1 MTMAIDSSTM
11 LSTADTKAD
20 TRVGNLA
27 IAGFAS
33 LGAGAIHAAAV
44 GVHNEHSQ
52 AVRVFVVSALFQL
65 AWGALAQRR
74 TSKVLA
80 LAGIVGNGALIV
92 GWIMAKSSGISFV
105 DGLEAKE
112 AVQFADG
119 LAAAF
124 AIAAVLGAVAALIR
138 PRALAVRS
146 VFASFAALA
155 IAGLTLPGMVAAGSH
170 GHAGTD
176 DHAAAS
182 GHDATGDHS
191 ATAAATPAAD
201 EAHAHTEEAGAVDAA
216 NPQAATDAA
225 TANATDGSHP
235 HPTETSVGQAIVA
248 PTTGGEAAHSDTHVA
263 PARPATKYDPTRPL
277 DFGGVE
283 GVTPEQQA
291 AAENLVAITLLR
303 LPKFSDPA
311 VAESLGWQSIGDGF
325 TGVEH
330 YINWELI
337 NDDDYLNPD
346 MPESLVYNVYSGG
359 KKELVSAMFMLPDSV
374 GLTEVPNIGG
384 PLMQWHIHDNLCFS
398 PGDHPTVSGITT
410 ADAGCPDGLT
420 KFRPAPMIHVW
431 ITKHPCGPFAALEGI
446 GAGTIAEGEERLCD
460 TAHGA

>member
-11 LSTADTKAD
+11 LGTADTKTQ

-27 IAGFAS
+27 VAGFAS

-52 AVRVFVVSALFQL
+52 AVRVFVVTALFQL

-74 TSKVLA
+74 TSKTLA
-80 LAGIVGNGALIV
+80 LAGIIGNGALIV
-92 GWIMAKSSGISFV
+92 GWAMAKAGGISFV

-124 AIAAVLGAVAALIR
+124 AIVAVLGALITLMR
-138 PRALAVRS
+138 PKALAVRS
-146 VFASFAALA
+146 VIGSVAALA

-176 DHAAAS
+176 GHGTTDAHGGTAAGDTAHAA
-182 GHDATGDHS
+182 HPTDATAGD
-191 ATAAATPAAD
+191 ATAPL
-201 EAHAHTEEAGAVDAA
+201 
-216 NPQAATDAA
+216 AATDTA
-225 TANATDGSHP
+225 TADDGHA
-235 HPTETSVGQAIVA
+235 HPTETSVGQASA
-248 PTTGGEAAHSDTHVA
+248 TPAAGAGAGDDGSHTDHVT
-263 PARPATKYDPTRPL
+263 PARPATKYDPTKPL

-291 AAENLVAITLLR
+291 EAENLVAITLLR

-311 VAESLGWQSIGDGF
+311 VAESLGWKSIGDGL

-346 MPESLVYNVYSGG
+346 MPESLVYDVSGG
-359 KKELVSAMFMLPDSV
+359 NGSKKLVSAMFMLPDSV
-374 GLTEVPNIGG
+374 PLTEVPDMGG
-384 PLMQWHIHDNLCFS
+384 ALMQWHIHDNLCFS
-398 PGDHPTVSGITT
+398 QGDHPTVAGITT
-410 ADAGCPDGLT
+410 ASAGCPEGLT
-420 KFRPAPMIHVW
+420 KFKPAPMIHVW

-460 TAHGA
+460 TVHGH

>member
-1 MTMAIDSSTM
+1 MTMAIDSSS
-11 LSTADTKAD
+11 LLKTAETTPD
-20 TRVGNLA
+20 TRIGNLA

-52 AVRVFVVSALFQL
+52 AVRVFVVTALFQL

-74 TSKVLA
+74 TSKVFA
-80 LAGIVGNGALIV
+80 LAGIAGNGALIA
-92 GWIMAKSSGISFV
+92 GWILAKTGGINFV
-105 DGLEAKE
+105 AGLEAKE

-119 LAAAF
+119 LAAVF
-124 AIAAVLGAVAALIR
+124 ALVAVLGALVALIR
-138 PRALAVRS
+138 PSALAVRTA
-146 VFASFAALA
+146 FASVAALA

-176 DHAAAS
+176 DHGAAGTDDHGAAA
-182 GHDATGDHS
+182 A
-191 ATAAATPAAD
+191 PAAD
-201 EAHAHTEEAGAVDAA
+201 EAHAHPEDAA
-216 NPQAATDAA
+216 APQAATAA
-225 TANATDGSHP
+225 TDASHP
-235 HPTETSVGQAIVA
+235 HPTETSVAQAIGA
-248 PTTGGEAAHSDTHVA
+248 PAAEPEAVHDGGHAGAG
-263 PARPATKYDPTRPL
+263 PARPPTKYDPTKPL

-311 VAESLGWQSIGDGF
+311 VAESLGWKSIGDGL

-337 NDDDYLNPD
+337 NDDDFLNPD
-346 MPESLVYNVYSGG
+346 MPESLVYDVSGG
-359 KKELVSAMFMLPDSV
+359 GGSKKLVSAMFMLPDSV
-374 GLTEVPNIGG
+374 GLTEVPDIGG

-398 PGDHPTVSGITT
+398 QGDHPTVAGVTT
-410 ADAGCPDGLT
+410 ASAGCPEGLS
-420 KFRPAPMIHVW
+420 KFKPAPMIHVW

-460 TAHGA
+460 TAHGV